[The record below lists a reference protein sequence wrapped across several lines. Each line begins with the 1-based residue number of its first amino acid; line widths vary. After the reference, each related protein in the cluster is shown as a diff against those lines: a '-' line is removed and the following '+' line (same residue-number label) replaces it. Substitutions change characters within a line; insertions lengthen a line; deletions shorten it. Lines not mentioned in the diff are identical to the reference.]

1 MVERSLNAKAQFQT
15 LVNQSL
21 MGLGPGRGPG
31 PALSAAAPMIRLVDR
46 IIHDAIAQR
55 SSDIHVEPM
64 PDALR
69 IRFRVDG
76 TLREPYPPLPQQLKE
91 TMVSRIKVM
100 AQLNTAEHRLP
111 QDGRFTYD
119 YDGMPVD
126 VRAASMPVVDGEKV
140 VLRLLS
146 GARQLLHLG
155 ELDFSPDNERLFRR
169 WCHAPYGLILNVGP
183 VNSGKTT
190 TLYAALN
197 ELNTPEKNIVSIE
210 DPVEYYLP
218 GISQMQ
224 INPQISLSFAVGLR
238 AILRQDFDVCMVGE
252 IRDEETADIA
262 VKAALAGRLMLTT
275 LHTANAV
282 DAIFRLLDMGI
293 KPYFLFAALL
303 GIVAQRL
310 VRRLCPECRQAYEV
324 AAGSGEATVLGQ
336 LFQEGVTAYRPVGC
350 PRCGG
355 TGYRGRMAIQEL
367 LPATEE
373 LQRAILSGAGRREAG
388 ELAVRGG
395 MITLLEDGLRKALAG
410 QTSIDEVRRVVY
422 GSI

>member
-1 MVERSLNAKAQFQT
+1 MEKTQFQT
-15 LVNQSL
+15 LVSQSL
-21 MGLGPGRGPG
+21 MGLSPGRGTS
-31 PALSAAAPMIRLVDR
+31 PALSATAAAPMIRLVDR
-46 IIHDAIAQR
+46 IIHDAIDQR
-55 SSDIHVEPM
+55 SSDIHVEPV
-64 PDALR
+64 PGALR

-76 TLREPYPPLPQQLKE
+76 TLREPYPPLPAQLKE

-100 AQLNTAEHRLP
+100 ARLNTAEHRLP

-119 YDGMPVD
+119 YGGVPVD
-126 VRAASMPVVDGEKV
+126 VRVASMPVVDGEKV

-146 GARQLLHLG
+146 GARRLLHLS
-155 ELDFSPDNERLFRR
+155 EMECSPENESLFRR

-197 ELNTPEKNIVSIE
+197 ELNVPEKNIVSIE
-210 DPVEYYLP
+210 DPVEYYLE
-218 GISQMQ
+218 GVNQMQ
-224 INPQISLSFAVGLR
+224 VNPQISLSFAAGLR

-262 VKAALAGRLMLTT
+262 VKAALTGRLMLTT

-282 DAIFRLLDMGI
+282 DAIFRLLDMGV

-310 VRRLCPECRQAYEV
+310 VRRLCPKCRRAFTV
-324 AAGSGEATVLGQ
+324 TAGSTEAASLGP
-336 LFQEGVTAYRPVGC
+336 LFAEGVTAYRPGGC
-350 PRCGG
+350 EECGG
-355 TGYRGRMAIQEL
+355 TGYSGRMAIQEL
-367 LPATEE
+367 LPVTEE
-373 LQRAILSGAGRREAG
+373 LQRAVLAGANRRETSELARRAGMTTLAEDGFRKAMAG
-388 ELAVRGG
+388 E
-395 MITLLEDGLRKALAG
+395 
-410 QTSIDEVRRVVY
+410 TSIDEVRRVVY